1 MRHGM
6 GGKERKRAKREQEVI
21 CLKVEISR
29 VLEKLTSAQN
39 LGLTKM
45 TPPFEGIEN
54 FDYGLRRALDAAFDW
69 KAFGDMLLH
78 QIPARTLVF
87 ARGVFELRFALF
99 LSPDEKD
106 TLYCIGPWAEGPRS
120 KESIAWCKTYLDE
133 KAQDVIQEYH
143 NRVRQIDDN
152 AIKSTLFGVISLI
165 YPEGELKTE
174 EWREFMPLNFRP
186 GLESFS
192 DTSFTEELP
201 AELVAE
207 RYAAEN
213 RMLQAVV
220 KGDSSSAL
228 GAYESFRR
236 FQVTPRLH
244 SLLRDFKNFSII
256 LNSLL
261 RKSIEQASVHPY
273 YIDQISARFAI
284 EIEALTS
291 LEEGERLRIR
301 IRMVKEYC
309 LYVQKYSLRQYSPLI
324 QKVINQVN
332 LHMDSDLSLKSLA
345 AQCYISPSYL
355 SSVFKQET
363 GQTLTDYISS
373 RRMERAAK
381 LLLTTNARIA
391 VVAEEVGILDVNY
404 FTKMFKSATGQTPT
418 HYRRDKRAQLSLEV
432 ASDGAPPLLQ
442 EKEKRE
448 KLKKF

>member
-1 MRHGM
+1 MN
-6 GGKERKRAKREQEVI
+6 
-21 CLKVEISR
+21 VEFSR

-45 TPPFEGIEN
+45 TPPFDGIEN
-54 FDYGLRRALDAAFDW
+54 FDFGLRRALDPAFDW

-78 QIPARTLVF
+78 QMPAQTLVF
-87 ARGVFELRFALF
+87 ARGVFELRFAFF
-99 LSPDEKD
+99 LMPDEENV
-106 TLYCIGPWAEGPRS
+106 LYCVGPWAEGPRS
-120 KESIAWCKTYLDE
+120 PESIAWCRTYLDE
-133 KAQDVIQEYH
+133 KAQRVVEEYH
-143 NRVRQIDDN
+143 NRVRQIDDI
-152 AIKSTLFGVISLI
+152 AIKSTLFAVISLL

-174 EWREFMPLNFRP
+174 EWREFMPMNFRP

-192 DTSFTEELP
+192 DIAFTEDLP
-201 AELVAE
+201 AELVAD

-213 RMLQAVV
+213 KMLQAVA
-220 KGDSSSAL
+220 KGDAATAL
-228 GAYESFRR
+228 GAYEKFRQ
-236 FQVTPRLH
+236 FQLTPRLH

-261 RKSIEQASVHPY
+261 RKAIEQASVHPY

-291 LEEGERLRIR
+291 MEEGERLRV
-301 IRMVKEYC
+301 RMVKEYC
-309 LYVQKYSLRQYSPLI
+309 LYVQRYSLRQYSPLI

-332 LHMDSDLSLKSLA
+332 LHMNSDLSLKSLA

-363 GQTLTDYISS
+363 GQTLTDYISG
-373 RRMERAAK
+373 RRMDRAAR

-404 FTKMFKSATGQTPT
+404 FTKMFKSATGLTPT
-418 HYRRDKRAQLSLEV
+418 HYRRDKRAQMSLEV
-432 ASDGAPPLLQ
+432 APDGSLPRGM

-448 KLKKF
+448 NLRKS